1 MLLCVFSLAVLFT
14 SPPIFIMAFL
24 LYCILYIVAEFALP
38 LFLLGSF
45 AFFYYHF
52 WSCVVAYLEKWVAL
66 GDYSRL
72 PRVVDANPT
81 LAMLKP
87 APPPMSGVVVKTVT
101 RCGEVL
107 SVHVVH
113 FDPSGG
119 DDHRVTLVSGGEE
132 RVSRGVERI
141 SGGKER
147 VSVADGDVCAAG
159 VSAVSA
165 RGEASSVSR
174 AGVSRLGG
182 SRFDGSHAGGARFGG
197 ARFGGSR
204 SGGSRSGGS
213 RFGGSR
219 FGGSRFGGSRF
230 G

>member
-1 MLLCVFSLAVLFT
+1 MLLCVFFLACFFT
-14 SPPIFIMAFL
+14 SPPICIMAFL

-45 AFFYYHF
+45 AVICYHF

-87 APPPMSGVVVKTVT
+87 APPPMSGVVVKTVS

-107 SVHVVH
+107 SVHVVR

-132 RVSRGVERI
+132 HVSRGVERV
-141 SGGKER
+141 SRGKER

-174 AGVSRLGG
+174 AGVSAVGGSRLGG
-182 SRFDGSHAGGARFGG
+182 SRFGDARFGVS
-197 ARFGGSR
+197 RFGS
-204 SGGSRSGGS
+204 SRSGGS

-219 FGGSRFGGSRF
+219 FGGSRFG
-230 G
+230 